1 MVVARRG
8 YDVPVKVLWA
18 IYVAGALI
26 ALWRTD
32 ARWPTRIAVA
42 VLWPLGPLA
51 FLVTVAILLAASLI
65 AFPLV
70 AGGLTVIGGIAAW
83 WLMRG

>member
-1 MVVARRG
+1 MKA
-8 YDVPVKVLWA
+8 LWA

-32 ARWPTRIAVA
+32 ARWPTRIALA

-51 FLVTVAILLAASLI
+51 FVVTVAILLAASLI

-70 AGGLTVIGGIAAW
+70 AGGIAVLGAFAVW
-83 WLMRG
+83 WLIRG

>member
-1 MVVARRG
+1 ME
-8 YDVPVKVLWA
+8 VLWA
-18 IYVAGALI
+18 IYAVGALI

-32 ARWPTRIAVA
+32 ANWPTRVALA

-51 FLVTVAILLAASLI
+51 FLITVSILLAASLI

-70 AGGLTVIGGIAAW
+70 AGGIAAVGALAVW
-83 WLMRG
+83 WLTRG